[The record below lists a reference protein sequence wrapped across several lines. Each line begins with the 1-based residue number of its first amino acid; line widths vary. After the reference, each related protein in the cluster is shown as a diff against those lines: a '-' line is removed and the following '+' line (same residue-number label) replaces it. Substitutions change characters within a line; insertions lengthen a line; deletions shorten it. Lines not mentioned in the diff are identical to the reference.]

1 MKKRKKS
8 ENVIEKIIEL
18 KKFQEKQVENEDR
31 FYLI

>member
-18 KKFQEKQVENEDR
+18 KKFQEKQVENEDL

>member
-1 MKKRKKS
+1 MKKIKKS

-18 KKFQEKQVENEDR
+18 KKFQEKQVENEDL